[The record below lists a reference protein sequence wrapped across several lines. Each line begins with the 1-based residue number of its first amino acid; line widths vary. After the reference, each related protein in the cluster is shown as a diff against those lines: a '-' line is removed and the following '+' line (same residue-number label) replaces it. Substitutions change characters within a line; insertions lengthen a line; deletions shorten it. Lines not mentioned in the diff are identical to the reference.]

1 MSQPPIDV
9 PRLVLRGL
17 RAIDDA
23 RQGVTR
29 SWERLTGTDRP
40 SEPPLDRRRPPG
52 LW

>member
-9 PRLVLRGL
+9 TRLVVRGL
-17 RAIDDA
+17 RALDDV
-23 RQGVTR
+23 RRGVTK

-40 SEPPLDRRRPPG
+40 SDPPLDRRRPPG